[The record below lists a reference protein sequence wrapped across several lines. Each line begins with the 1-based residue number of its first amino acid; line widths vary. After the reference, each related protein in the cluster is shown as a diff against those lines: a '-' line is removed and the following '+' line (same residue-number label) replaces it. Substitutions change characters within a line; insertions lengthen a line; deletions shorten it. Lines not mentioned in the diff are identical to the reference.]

1 MSDAVFPVP
10 AEWAKNAKI
19 DNATYLERY
28 QRSVEDPDGFWRE
41 ESQRIDWIAP
51 FQMIKDTSFNKD
63 DFHIR
68 WFEGGKLNISANC
81 LDRHLAER
89 GDDVAIL
96 PSPSP
101 VHAGGSV
108 NVSGDDWQRSDR
120 HNKVFTVDVNTD
132 LEAAAVFIYIA
143 KHIP

>member
-19 DNATYLERY
+19 DNASYLERY
-28 QRSVEDPDGFWRE
+28 QRSVEDPDGFWSE

-51 FQMIKDTSFNKD
+51 FKTIKDTSFNKD

-89 GDDVAIL
+89 GDDVAIFWE
-96 PSPSP
+96 P
-101 VHAGGSV
+101 
-108 NVSGDDWQRSDR
+108 D
-120 HNKVFTVDVNTD
+120 
-132 LEAAAVFIYIA
+132 
-143 KHIP
+143 